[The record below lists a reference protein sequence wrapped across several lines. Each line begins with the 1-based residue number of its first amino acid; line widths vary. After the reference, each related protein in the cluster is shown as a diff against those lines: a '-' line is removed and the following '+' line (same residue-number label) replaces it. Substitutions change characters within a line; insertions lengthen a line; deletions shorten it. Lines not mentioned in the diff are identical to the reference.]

1 MQKAEI
7 SERFNE
13 LLDSF
18 VGLKITYIGQREYR
32 DDCWKIFI
40 ESPANTTADE
50 LKDSIQELFDPQF
63 TENEL
68 KLKLLEQLHN
78 MLCEWIYYRSKTEK
92 QP

>member
-1 MQKAEI
+1 MQTAKI

-18 VGLKITYIGQREYR
+18 AGLKIAYIGQGEYK

-40 ESPANTTADE
+40 EAPANTTADE
-50 LKDSIQELFDPQF
+50 LKDSIQELFDPQSKKY
-63 TENEL
+63 EL

-78 MLCEWIYYRSKTEK
+78 MLCEWIYARAKLT
-92 QP
+92 

>member
-18 VGLKITYIGQREYR
+18 AGLKITYIGQREYK

-40 ESPANTTADE
+40 ETPTNTTADE
-50 LKDSIQELFDPQF
+50 LKDSIQELFDPQS
-63 TENEL
+63 TKHKL
-68 KLKLLEQLHN
+68 KLELLEQLHN
-78 MLCEWIYYRSKTEK
+78 MLCEWIYCRSKT
-92 QP
+92 